1 MPLYLIRHGET
12 DWNREGR
19 AQGRRDMP
27 LNETGAAQAGALA
40 ERFRDEP
47 VAAIYSSPSRRALDT
62 ANTIAGLHP
71 IKVET
76 REDLL
81 EMDLGELDGVKL
93 GEMRD
98 KFPDFFAHWVS
109 DAGTARFPGGE
120 TLEEAQARTWGT
132 VMRFVQDHAPEEP
145 VLLVSHAF
153 ATYSILCRALGMP
166 LSNYGRLRQD
176 PAAVSA
182 LAWRRRPG
190 NDPNE
195 GNFVLL
201 ASNQTHHL
209 DGVPEPTIPSS

>member
-19 AQGRRDMP
+19 AQGRQDVP
-27 LNETGAAQAGALA
+27 LNGMGAAQASALA
-40 ERFRDEP
+40 DRFRGES
-47 VAAIYSSPSRRALDT
+47 VAAIYSSPSRRALAT
-62 ANTIAGLHP
+62 ADAIAGPHS

-98 KFPDFFAHWVS
+98 RFPDFFAHWMS
-109 DAGTARFPGGE
+109 DAGTARFPDGE
-120 TLEEAQARTWGT
+120 TLEETQARTWGT
-132 VMRFVQDHAPEEP
+132 VMRLVQDHAPEEP
-145 VLLVSHAF
+145 ILLVSHAF

-190 NDPNE
+190 SDPSE

-209 DGVPEPTIPSS
+209 DGVADPTIPRS

>member
-19 AQGRRDMP
+19 AQGRRDLP
-27 LNETGAAQAGALA
+27 LNRMGTAQAGALA
-40 ERFRDEP
+40 ERFRGES
-47 VAAIYSSPSRRALDT
+47 VAAIYSSPSRRAFDT
-62 ANTIAGLHP
+62 ADAIAGPHS
-71 IKVET
+71 VRVDA

-98 KFPDFFAHWVS
+98 KFPDFFAHWMS

-120 TLEEAQARTWGT
+120 TLEETQARTWGT
-132 VMRFVQDHAPEEP
+132 VMRLVQDHSPEEP
-145 VLLVSHAF
+145 ILLVSHAF

-190 NDPNE
+190 NNPAE

-209 DGVPEPTIPSS
+209 DGVAEPTIPSS